1 MAKIQI
7 TSPVRPITSGKA
19 PTKDTLA
26 KGQIAVGAVSG
37 EQCIYINPD
46 GTQVVDALKDVKAKI
61 TSEKN
66 TTAAAIDSL
75 NSKVNGINNSKGA
88 ANGIATLDAS
98 GKVPSAQ
105 LPSYVDDVLEFANK
119 AAFPATGESGKIY
132 IAIDTN
138 KSYRWSGSA
147 YTEISKSL
155 ALGETAS
162 TAYAGNK
169 GKANADAIAAIRRD
183 KYVKPTGWEIDSTG
197 NNFAQGEV
205 AIDGGEGA
213 VGTAQ
218 LGDGVNIRCEAG
230 EAIVNSA
237 VAGTKSTVLTIPNAT
252 ASKNG
257 MMSASDKEY
266 LDKVK
271 SDSYID
277 ISVGVVDAS
286 KAEIDYDMILG
297 GTNVSEHTFALPVA
311 SSTTAGIITAAD
323 KKNIDESITTIF
335 FEDFI
340 PYSSHE
346 ADPDGIEYQEY
357 TNGYGKCEMVIYH
370 GNKKIGGNSF
380 VIPIAGYLN
389 TTFKKGYFPGLL
401 EKEFYDILNEIQG
414 GCAISDIYMDEYG
427 RDFLSY
433 EIDAVGGCAY
443 CFRIDAVSVEDDR
456 AGLMTVDD
464 KEKLDAI
471 PAPETI
477 LTEVELVVETI

>member
-26 KGQIAVGAVSG
+26 KGQIAIGAVSG

-75 NSKVNGINNSKGA
+75 NSKVNAINNSKGA
-88 ANGIATLDAS
+88 ANGFATLDDS

-119 AAFPATGESGKIY
+119 NAFPSPGESGKIY

-138 KSYRWSGSA
+138 KSYRWGGSA

-162 TAYAGNK
+162 TAYAGSK
-169 GKANADAIAAIRRD
+169 GKANADAIAAIKRD
-183 KYVKPTGWEIDSTG
+183 KYVKPDGWEIDSTG
-197 NNFAQGEV
+197 NNFAKGEV
-205 AIDGGEGA
+205 SIDGGEG
-213 VGTAQ
+213 GTAQ
-218 LGDGVNIRCEAG
+218 IGDGVNIRCEKG
-230 EAIVNSA
+230 EAIVDSA
-237 VAGTKSTVLTIPNAT
+237 VGSAKTTVLTIPNAT

-271 SDSYID
+271 SNSYID
-277 ISVGVVDAS
+277 ISVGVVDAN

-340 PYSSHE
+340 PYSSPE

-357 TNGYGKCEMVIYH
+357 TNGYGKCEMVFYH

-389 TTFKKGYFPGLL
+389 ETFHKGYYPGLL
-401 EKEFYDILNEIQG
+401 SKEFYDLLALIADGSLIDEVIVDEAFRDSLTFEIAYLNG
-414 GCAISDIYMDEYG
+414 
-427 RDFLSY
+427 
-433 EIDAVGGCAY
+433 Y
-443 CFRIDAVSVEDDR
+443 CSFNVPAADHET
-456 AGLMTVDD
+456 AGLMSADD

>member
-26 KGQIAVGAVSG
+26 KGQIAIGAVSG

-66 TTAAAIDSL
+66 TTDAAIDSL
-75 NSKVNGINNSKGA
+75 NSKVNAINNSKGA
-88 ANGIATLDAS
+88 ANGIATLDDS

-119 AAFPATGESGKIY
+119 NAFPSPGESGKIY

-138 KSYRWSGSA
+138 KSYRWGGSA

-162 TAYAGNK
+162 TAYAGSK

-183 KYVKPTGWEIDSTG
+183 KYVKPDGWEIDSTG

-205 AIDGGEGA
+205 SIDGGEG
-213 VGTAQ
+213 GTAQ
-218 LGDGVNIRCEAG
+218 IGDGVNIRCEAG
-230 EAIVNSA
+230 EAIVDST
-237 VAGTKSTVLTIPNAT
+237 VGSVKTTVLTIPNAT

-266 LDKVK
+266 LDTLSTLNNHLLLGASFPTQFGDPHIVTNWRE
-271 SDSYID
+271 DAFEAQFPLID
-277 ISVGVVDAS
+277 CGTRFGEETPLAVSMEIPTVESTMVDD
-286 KAEIDYDMILG
+286 EPYGILG
-297 GTNVSEHTFALPVA
+297 
-311 SSTTAGIITAAD
+311 
-323 KKNIDESITTIF
+323 
-335 FEDFI
+335 FE
-340 PYSSHE
+340 
-346 ADPDGIEYQEY
+346 
-357 TNGYGKCEMVIYH
+357 M
-370 GNKKIGGNSF
+370 
-380 VIPIAGYLN
+380 
-389 TTFKKGYFPGLL
+389 
-401 EKEFYDILNEIQG
+401 
-414 GCAISDIYMDEYG
+414 G
-427 RDFLSY
+427 R
-433 EIDAVGGCAY
+433 
-443 CFRIDAVSVEDDR
+443 
-456 AGLMTVDD
+456 
-464 KEKLDAI
+464 KLVAI

-477 LTEVELVVETI
+477 VTEVELVVQTI

>member
-105 LPSYVDDVLEFANK
+105 LPSYVDDVLEFANQ
-119 AAFPATGESGKIY
+119 AAFPSPGESGKIY

-138 KSYRWSGSA
+138 KSYRWGGTA

-162 TAYAGNK
+162 TAYAGSK
-169 GKANADAIAAIRRD
+169 GKANADAIAAIKRD
-183 KYVKPTGWEIDSTG
+183 KYVKPDGWEIDSTG
-197 NNFAQGEV
+197 NNFAEGEV
-205 AIDGGEGA
+205 GIDG
-213 VGTAQ
+213 TAG

-230 EAIVNSA
+230 EAIANSA
-237 VAGTKSTVLTIPNAT
+237 VVGTKSTVLTIPNAT

-257 MMSASDKEY
+257 MMSASDKSTLDTLSNLKGNY
-266 LDKVK
+266 LLTGYTGIPEGFDPVF
-271 SDSYID
+271 DSYVLEDEGIFRVSFKAID
-277 ISVGVVDAS
+277 CGYKYGDRLPKTINL
-286 KAEIDYDMILG
+286 EIPFLE
-297 GTNVSEHTFALPVA
+297 N
-311 SSTTAGIITAAD
+311 GIQ
-323 KKNIDESITTIF
+323 
-335 FEDFI
+335 
-340 PYSSHE
+340 
-346 ADPDGIEYQEY
+346 DGE
-357 TNGYGKCEMVIYH
+357 
-370 GNKKIGGNSF
+370 
-380 VIPIAGYLN
+380 PW
-389 TTFKKGYFPGLL
+389 GLL
-401 EKEFYDILNEIQG
+401 ST
-414 GCAISDIYMDEYG
+414 AM
-427 RDFLSY
+427 
-433 EIDAVGGCAY
+433 
-443 CFRIDAVSVEDDR
+443 
-456 AGLMTVDD
+456 GL
-464 KEKLDAI
+464 KLVNI

-477 LTEVELVVETI
+477 LTEVELVVQTI

>member
-75 NSKVNGINNSKGA
+75 NSKVNAINNSKGA
-88 ANGIATLDAS
+88 ANGIATLDDS

-119 AAFPATGESGKIY
+119 NAFPSPGESGKIY

-138 KSYRWSGSA
+138 KSYRWGGTA

-162 TAYAGNK
+162 TAYAGSK
-169 GKANADAIAAIRRD
+169 GKANADAIAAIKRD

-197 NNFAQGEV
+197 NNFAKGEV
-205 AIDGGEGA
+205 SEDGGEG
-213 VGTAQ
+213 GTAQ
-218 LGDGVNIRCEAG
+218 IGDGVNIRCEKG
-230 EAIVNSA
+230 EAIVDSA
-237 VAGTKSTVLTIPNAT
+237 VGSAKTTVLTIPNAT

-271 SDSYID
+271 SGSSLKLSIGRTMSNGIYID
-277 ISVGVVDAS
+277 YGLTI
-286 KAEIDYDMILG
+286 G
-297 GTNVSEHTFALPVA
+297 GTEFPDDSFLIPTATDWEPGLMDSGMYNKLNHGSLI
-311 SSTTAGIITAAD
+311 STAQ
-323 KKNIDESITTIF
+323 ETILNF
-335 FEDFI
+335 FEHNSILIGTPSVSWVETGLLLRFQKRILKEDGSYEDGSFDFEI
-340 PYSSHE
+340 PYS
-346 ADPDGIEYQEY
+346 DYDGE
-357 TNGYGKCEMVIYH
+357 
-370 GNKKIGGNSF
+370 S
-380 VIPIAGYLN
+380 
-389 TTFKKGYFPGLL
+389 GLL
-401 EKEFYDILNEIQG
+401 SNDQYI
-414 GCAISDIYMDEYG
+414 
-427 RDFLSY
+427 
-433 EIDAVGGCAY
+433 
-443 CFRIDAVSVEDDR
+443 
-456 AGLMTVDD
+456 
-464 KEKLDAI
+464 KLCAI

-477 LTEVELVVETI
+477 VTEVELVVETI